1 MFFFT
6 ENPLAE
12 RDAAW
17 QKRKHSFSKR
27 HERIKRN
34 VSEITAQ
41 DLLGKSHE
49 ELVLLLIHL
58 RRQAVALSEA
68 VEGCK
73 AEVENLINSEG
84 ESSLEAKA
92 LIEDAELQQKELEE
106 KMNRI
111 TPMIN
116 LVDNMVK
123 LGSLYKDVNPADS
136 HMVNNNSPTKKKINN
151 KENEKFE
158 SELKKVHQQ
167 LETNQKLLEDLATE
181 HSKWEAEVKN
191 IKSHAIHSAN
201 IDLQRGFKHPSNET
215 MEIEA
220 DLHQAQ
226 RNCHI
231 IQKRI
236 QELVQEVQVL
246 HAKQDYLANNA
257 RPSPMGLAGAEPV
270 PSKGRKSGTW
280 LETDLDS
287 GICIDK
293 SHDVEAQIKAELKA
307 KNAGSTYV
315 NAYEEE
321 LHNYENTNFTF
332 QAQAEVDNEEDEIQ
346 TVHSEGIRSEA
357 PPLPSKPAE
366 AESSEAEAEMYSLG
380 ELSEA
385 DERVKK
391 YFGLLPKQQITEIKT
406 VRMVKR
412 DSKERSVSRGAQDPP
427 TPLPPRGN
435 YQNVHDFLTDAYAQ
449 NEEESVNYNLKA
461 NTLPKATDKEVIVPS
476 AIGNTTT
483 QSRSSISLAQYYH
496 NKGKAEKKSNSAYER
511 LFGISS
517 RETSLS
523 PPESPGKRLVK
534 VGTSSGESSLSP
546 IMSPV
551 FKSDAARAIVQ
562 EVGVVSGQKRVHRR
576 IKKRSM
582 TITSS
587 HPAVLEALHHQNAK
601 VHTKLRK
608 LPAWIFLTHFVSSIR
623 NLRGLEMIW
632 IWNRLLGPEG

>member
-1 MFFFT
+1 MQTSSLKSISSYFS

-17 QKRKHSFSKR
+17 QKRRHSFSKR
-27 HERIKRN
+27 HDRIKRN

-92 LIEDAELQQKELEE
+92 LIEDAEMQQKELEE
-106 KMNRI
+106 KMSRI

-136 HMVNNNSPTKKKINN
+136 HMVNSNNSSPSKKKVNS
-151 KENEKFE
+151 ENEQFE
-158 SELKKVHQQ
+158 SELKKVHYQ
-167 LETNQKLLEDLATE
+167 LEHNQKLLEDLANE
-181 HSKWEAEVKN
+181 HSKWEEEVKN

-201 IDLQRGFKHPSNET
+201 FDLQRGFKHPSNET

-231 IQKRI
+231 IKKRI
-236 QELVQEVQVL
+236 QEIVQEVQVL
-246 HAKQDYLANNA
+246 HAKQDHLTNNA

-270 PSKGRKSGTW
+270 PSKNRKSGTW

-293 SHDVEAQIKAELKA
+293 SHDAEAQIKAELKA

-321 LHNYENTNFTF
+321 LHNYENTNFNF
-332 QAQAEVDNEEDEIQ
+332 QAGNQDEEDEIQ

-357 PPLPSKPAE
+357 PPLPSKP
-366 AESSEAEAEMYSLG
+366 SSASADSEEAEMYSLG

-391 YFGLLPKQQITEIKT
+391 YFGLLPKQQINEIKT

-412 DSKERSVSRGAQDPP
+412 DSKERSVSRGAQDPMV
-427 TPLPPRGN
+427 PPRGN

-461 NTLPKATDKEVIVPS
+461 NTLPKATDKESIVNAS
-476 AIGNTTT
+476 NN
-483 QSRSSISLAQYYH
+483 QSRSTISLAQYYH
-496 NKGKAEKKSNSAYER
+496 NKGKEEKKSNSAYER
-511 LFGISS
+511 LFGSS

-523 PPESPGKRLVK
+523 PPESPGKRMIK
-534 VGTSSGESSLSP
+534 VGSSGESSLSP

-587 HPAVLEALHHQNAK
+587 HPAVLEALHNQNAK
-601 VHTKLRK
+601 VNSKK
-608 LPAWIFLTHFVSSIR
+608 
-623 NLRGLEMIW
+623 
-632 IWNRLLGPEG
+632 

>member
-1 MFFFT
+1 MVTERVLLNCANQLIIKSISYFS

-17 QKRKHSFSKR
+17 QKRRHSFSKR
-27 HERIKRN
+27 HDRIKRN

-92 LIEDAELQQKELEE
+92 LIEDAEMQQKELEE
-106 KMNRI
+106 KMSRI

-136 HMVNNNSPTKKKINN
+136 HMVNNNNPTKKKVNS
-151 KENEKFE
+151 ENEQFE
-158 SELKKVHQQ
+158 SELKKVHYQ
-167 LETNQKLLEDLATE
+167 LEHNQKLLEDLANE
-181 HSKWEAEVKN
+181 HSKWEEEVKN

-201 IDLQRGFKHPSNET
+201 FDLQRGFKHPSNET

-231 IQKRI
+231 IKKRI
-236 QELVQEVQVL
+236 QEIVQEVQVL
-246 HAKQDYLANNA
+246 HAKQDHLTNNA

-270 PSKGRKSGTW
+270 PSKNRKSGTW

-293 SHDVEAQIKAELKA
+293 SHDAEAQIKAELKA

-321 LHNYENTNFTF
+321 LHNYENTNFNF
-332 QAQAEVDNEEDEIQ
+332 QAGNQDEEDEIQ

-357 PPLPSKPAE
+357 PPLPSKP
-366 AESSEAEAEMYSLG
+366 SSASADSEEAEMYSLG

-391 YFGLLPKQQITEIKT
+391 YFGLLPKQQINEIKT

-412 DSKERSVSRGAQDPP
+412 DSKERSVSRGAQDPMV
-427 TPLPPRGN
+427 PPRGN

-461 NTLPKATDKEVIVPS
+461 NTLPKATDKESIVNAS
-476 AIGNTTT
+476 NN
-483 QSRSSISLAQYYH
+483 QSRSTISLAQYYH
-496 NKGKAEKKSNSAYER
+496 NKGKEEKKSNSAYER
-511 LFGISS
+511 LFGSS

-523 PPESPGKRLVK
+523 PPESPGKRMIK
-534 VGTSSGESSLSP
+534 VGSSGESSLSP

-587 HPAVLEALHHQNAK
+587 HPAVLEALHNQNAK
-601 VHTKLRK
+601 VNSKK
-608 LPAWIFLTHFVSSIR
+608 
-623 NLRGLEMIW
+623 MIW
-632 IWNRLLGPEG
+632 Y

>member
-1 MFFFT
+1 MQTSSLKSISSYFS

-17 QKRKHSFSKR
+17 QKRRHSFSKR
-27 HERIKRN
+27 HDRIKRN

-92 LIEDAELQQKELEE
+92 LIEDAEMQQKELEE
-106 KMNRI
+106 KMSRI

-136 HMVNNNSPTKKKINN
+136 HMVNNNNPTKKKVNS
-151 KENEKFE
+151 ENEQFE
-158 SELKKVHQQ
+158 SELKKVHYQ
-167 LETNQKLLEDLATE
+167 LEHNQKLLEDLANE
-181 HSKWEAEVKN
+181 HSKWEEEVKN

-201 IDLQRGFKHPSNET
+201 FDLQRGFKHPSNET

-231 IQKRI
+231 IKKRI
-236 QELVQEVQVL
+236 QEIVQEVQVL
-246 HAKQDYLANNA
+246 HAKQDHLTNNA

-270 PSKGRKSGTW
+270 PSKNRKSGTW

-293 SHDVEAQIKAELKA
+293 SHDAEAQIKAELKA

-321 LHNYENTNFTF
+321 LHNYENTNFNF
-332 QAQAEVDNEEDEIQ
+332 QAGNQDEEDEIQ

-357 PPLPSKPAE
+357 PPLPSKP
-366 AESSEAEAEMYSLG
+366 SSASADSEEAEMYSLG

-391 YFGLLPKQQITEIKT
+391 YFGLLPKQQINEIKT

-412 DSKERSVSRGAQDPP
+412 DSKERSVSRGAQDPMV
-427 TPLPPRGN
+427 PPRGN

-461 NTLPKATDKEVIVPS
+461 NTLPKATDKESIVNAS
-476 AIGNTTT
+476 NN
-483 QSRSSISLAQYYH
+483 QSRSTISLAQYYH
-496 NKGKAEKKSNSAYER
+496 NKGKEEKKSNSAYER
-511 LFGISS
+511 LFGSS

-523 PPESPGKRLVK
+523 PPESPGKRMIK
-534 VGTSSGESSLSP
+534 VGSSGESSLSP

-587 HPAVLEALHHQNAK
+587 HPAVLEALHNQNAK
-601 VHTKLRK
+601 VK
-608 LPAWIFLTHFVSSIR
+608 F
-623 NLRGLEMIW
+623 
-632 IWNRLLGPEG
+632 

>member
-1 MFFFT
+1 
-6 ENPLAE
+6 
-12 RDAAW
+12 
-17 QKRKHSFSKR
+17 
-27 HERIKRN
+27 
-34 VSEITAQ
+34 
-41 DLLGKSHE
+41 
-49 ELVLLLIHL
+49 
-58 RRQAVALSEA
+58 
-68 VEGCK
+68 
-73 AEVENLINSEG
+73 
-84 ESSLEAKA
+84 
-92 LIEDAELQQKELEE
+92 
-106 KMNRI
+106 
-111 TPMIN
+111 
-116 LVDNMVK
+116 
-123 LGSLYKDVNPADS
+123 
-136 HMVNNNSPTKKKINN
+136 
-151 KENEKFE
+151 
-158 SELKKVHQQ
+158 
-167 LETNQKLLEDLATE
+167 
-181 HSKWEAEVKN
+181 
-191 IKSHAIHSAN
+191 
-201 IDLQRGFKHPSNET
+201 

-321 LHNYENTNFTF
+321 LHNYENTNFNF

-601 VHTKLRK
+601 EFARSRDDLDMEQALGPRGLSTPDVIKSALDNKSDPST
-608 LPAWIFLTHFVSSIR
+608 PANGNRPKINTNTIDNLFGVPEKITIPERYIPDTEHDEVSPEERQVRLKKADSIR
-623 NLRGLEMIW
+623 KMLADQSAPSASTSENPDEEKKEREHLLALNQMIAQQVLQK
-632 IWNRLLGPEG
+632 RRSLPGSK

>member
-1 MFFFT
+1 MCKPAHLKSLSYFS

-17 QKRKHSFSKR
+17 QKRRHSFSKR
-27 HERIKRN
+27 HDRIKRN

-92 LIEDAELQQKELEE
+92 LIEDAEMQQKELEE
-106 KMNRI
+106 KMSRI

-136 HMVNNNSPTKKKINN
+136 HMVNNNHSSPTKKKVNS
-151 KENEKFE
+151 ENEQFE
-158 SELKKVHQQ
+158 SELKKVHYQ
-167 LETNQKLLEDLATE
+167 LEHNQKLLEDLANE
-181 HSKWEAEVKN
+181 HSKWEEEVKN

-201 IDLQRGFKHPSNET
+201 FDLQRGFKHPSNET

-231 IQKRI
+231 IKKRI
-236 QELVQEVQVL
+236 QEIVQEVQVL
-246 HAKQDYLANNA
+246 HAKQDHLTNNA

-270 PSKGRKSGTW
+270 PSKNRKSGTW

-293 SHDVEAQIKAELKA
+293 SHDAEAQIKAELKA

-321 LHNYENTNFTF
+321 LHNYENTNFNF
-332 QAQAEVDNEEDEIQ
+332 QANQDEEDEIQ

-357 PPLPSKPAE
+357 PPLPSKP
-366 AESSEAEAEMYSLG
+366 SSASADSEEAEMYSLG

-391 YFGLLPKQQITEIKT
+391 YFGLLPKQQINEIKT

-412 DSKERSVSRGAQDPP
+412 DSKERSVSRGAQDPMV
-427 TPLPPRGN
+427 PPRGN

-461 NTLPKATDKEVIVPS
+461 NTLPKATDKESIVNAS
-476 AIGNTTT
+476 NN
-483 QSRSSISLAQYYH
+483 QSRSTISLAQYYH
-496 NKGKAEKKSNSAYER
+496 NKGKEEKKSNSAYER
-511 LFGISS
+511 LFGSS

-523 PPESPGKRLVK
+523 PPESPGKRMIK
-534 VGTSSGESSLSP
+534 VGSSGESSLSP

-587 HPAVLEALHHQNAK
+587 HPAVLEALHNQNAK
-601 VHTKLRK
+601 VN
-608 LPAWIFLTHFVSSIR
+608 S
-623 NLRGLEMIW
+623 
-632 IWNRLLGPEG
+632 

>member
-1 MFFFT
+1 M
-6 ENPLAE
+6 AE

-136 HMVNNNSPTKKKINN
+136 HMVNTNSPTKKKINN
-151 KENEKFE
+151 NENEQFE
-158 SELKKVHQQ
+158 SELKKVHHK

-231 IQKRI
+231 IKKRI
-236 QELVQEVQVL
+236 QELVQEVQAL

-270 PSKGRKSGTW
+270 PSKRKSGTW

-321 LHNYENTNFTF
+321 LHNYENTNFNF
-332 QAQAEVDNEEDEIQ
+332 QAENNEEDEIQ

-357 PPLPSKPAE
+357 PPLPSKPTE

-391 YFGLLPKQQITEIKT
+391 YFGLLPKQQMTEIKT

-476 AIGNTTT
+476 TPT

-511 LFGISS
+511 LFGSS

-587 HPAVLEALHHQNAK
+587 HPAVLEALHQQSAK
-601 VHTKLRK
+601 VHTKLHK
-608 LPAWIFLTHFVSSIR
+608 LPYFSLLTFTIYFR

-632 IWNRLLGPEG
+632 IWNRHLDPEG